1 MTRSISKIGMFMQ
14 ITTRNHGSSS
24 FIPVCKAVFGIYQK
38 IVFQNRVDE
47 LKGRILD
54 NEEKAAHAEVKV
66 GSGSNVAVRCEEE
79 DSDIEN
85 RRNNVIM
92 YKVKEIESEVA
103 EDRKAGDM
111 LFVHE
116 LCNDV
121 LKVEVGSGDIEK
133 MFRLGRREQGKER
146 PLLVR
151 FTRVE
156 KKHEV
161 MGKLKELKTAS
172 ERYRITSIA
181 HDLTPRQREVVKELR
196 KKALDEL
203 EAENGTENDA
213 AKKGENYRI
222 IVVGQQT
229 SKPRAIRVP
238 IKD

>member
-1 MTRSISKIGMFMQ
+1 MTRSISKIGMGMQ

-54 NEEKAAHAEVKV
+54 NEEKDAHAEVKV

-103 EDRKAGDM
+103 EDRKAADM

-151 FTRVE
+151 FTRV
-156 KKHEV
+156 
-161 MGKLKELKTAS
+161 
-172 ERYRITSIA
+172 
-181 HDLTPRQREVVKELR
+181 
-196 KKALDEL
+196 
-203 EAENGTENDA
+203 
-213 AKKGENYRI
+213 
-222 IVVGQQT
+222 
-229 SKPRAIRVP
+229 
-238 IKD
+238 

>member
-1 MTRSISKIGMFMQ
+1 M
-14 ITTRNHGSSS
+14 
-24 FIPVCKAVFGIYQK
+24 
-38 IVFQNRVDE
+38 
-47 LKGRILD
+47 
-54 NEEKAAHAEVKV
+54 KV

-92 YKVKEIESEVA
+92 YKVKEIESEVV

-181 HDLTPRQREVVKELR
+181 HDLTPRQREVVKEL
-196 KKALDEL
+196 
-203 EAENGTENDA
+203 
-213 AKKGENYRI
+213 KGYFTHI
-222 IVVGQQT
+222 TVI
-229 SKPRAIRVP
+229 
-238 IKD
+238 